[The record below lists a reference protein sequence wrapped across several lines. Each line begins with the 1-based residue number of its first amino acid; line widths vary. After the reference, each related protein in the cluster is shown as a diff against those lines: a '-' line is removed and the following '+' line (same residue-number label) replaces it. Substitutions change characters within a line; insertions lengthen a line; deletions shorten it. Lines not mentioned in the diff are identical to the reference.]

1 MTKDEKL
8 SILEE
13 VFVVLV
19 TLYAKEQNINRVN
32 YLHHLIQNLRVIIV
46 KVIDDE
52 IKSKDD

>member
-19 TLYAKEQNINRVN
+19 TLYANEKNINEVN
-32 YLHHLIQNLRVIIV
+32 YLHHLSQNLVEIIH
-46 KVIDDE
+46 E
-52 IKSKDD
+52 IKYKDD

>member
-52 IKSKDD
+52 IKSKD